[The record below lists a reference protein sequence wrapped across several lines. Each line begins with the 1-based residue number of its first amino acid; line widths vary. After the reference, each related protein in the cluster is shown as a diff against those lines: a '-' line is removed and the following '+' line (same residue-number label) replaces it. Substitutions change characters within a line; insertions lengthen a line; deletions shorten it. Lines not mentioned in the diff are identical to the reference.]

1 MADTEIQAEFDIIEP
16 ELNQP
21 TFEVVDDNG
30 VQKVEII
37 GFIDPEVTPQD
48 VAGREVTVRKSI
60 VLGNGRININE
71 LTAYVENMVATVTS
85 VDIATADEKD
95 IKAAQSTLN
104 KTSKELSDV
113 RIAMQK
119 VWSEPFEQNIAG
131 PIKSLVAFI
140 DKQKQPIAD
149 KLSEIQ
155 RAFEDSRKAEIA
167 EIKAERLAKESES
180 VDKYIRVLSWLDDPR
195 WLNKTVTAK
204 KIASEL
210 DAKVVQVVADI
221 TAIGMLNEGNP
232 FGRELMDEYRS
243 NNGNL
248 ARTLMKSKELEEA
261 AQRYARMEEERKAR
275 LAAEAA
281 EAARVEAEAKAKREA
296 FSQGGTVTIG
306 TTEPPKFMRD
316 EPEIAVPLPAEQVVD
331 LPPVKE
337 PEKLVIVTFKMK
349 GTVGQIAEVA
359 AYMKSIGVKS
369 QFVSQEEAK
378 V

>member
-1 MADTEIQAEFDIIEP
+1 MADVQAEFEIVEP
-16 ELNQP
+16 ELTKP
-21 TFEVVDDNG
+21 TFEVVDENG

-37 GFIDPEVTPQD
+37 GFFDPEVTPED

-71 LTAYVENMVATVTS
+71 LTAYVENKVAAVKAMDVT
-85 VDIATADEKD
+85 TADEKD
-95 IKAAQSTLN
+95 IKAAQATLN
-104 KTSKELSDV
+104 KTAKELSDV

-119 VWSEPFEQNIAG
+119 VWAEPFNQNIAD
-131 PIKSLVAFI
+131 PIKKLVAYI
-140 DKQKQPIAD
+140 DEQKKPVAD
-149 KLSEIQ
+149 KLDEIQ
-155 RAFEDSRKAEIA
+155 RVFETARKAEIA

-180 VDKYIRVLSWLDDPR
+180 VDRYIRSLPWFDDEK

-232 FGRELMDEYRS
+232 FGPQLMDEYRS

-261 AQRYARMEEERKAR
+261 AQRYARMEEERKAKEAED
-275 LAAEAA
+275 AAERERA
-281 EAARVEAEAKAKREA
+281 EAEAKAKREA
-296 FSQGGTVTIG
+296 FAEGGTVTIG

-316 EPEIAVPLPAEQVVD
+316 EPEVVVPIPTEQAVD
-331 LPPVKE
+331 LPPVKG
-337 PEKLVIVTFKMK
+337 PEKQYVVTFKMK
-349 GTVGQIAEVA
+349 GTTSDLAKVIE
-359 AYMKSIGVKS
+359 YMRSIGVKS

>member
-16 ELNQP
+16 ELTQP

-37 GFIDPEVTPQD
+37 GFLDPEVTPQD

-204 KIASEL
+204 KIATEL
-210 DAKVVQVVADI
+210 DTKVTQIVADL
-221 TAIGMLNEGNP
+221 TAIGMLNADNP
-232 FGRELMDEYRS
+232 FGPQLMAEYRD
-243 NNGNL
+243 NGGNL
-248 ARTLMKSKELEEA
+248 AQTLLKSKELEEA
-261 AQRYARMEEERKAR
+261 AQRFAQMEKDRKAK
-275 LAAEAA
+275 EASDVA
-281 EAARVEAEAKAKREA
+281 EAARVEAEAKAKRA
-296 FSQGGTVTIG
+296 SFAGGVIVIG
-306 TTEPPKFMRD
+306 ITEPPKFMRD
-316 EPEIAVPLPAEQVVD
+316 EPEMVVHIPTEQAVD
-331 LPPVKE
+331 LPPVKG
-337 PEKLVIVTFKMK
+337 PEKQYVVTFKMK
-349 GTVGQIAEVA
+349 GTVSQIAEVA
-359 AYMKSIGVKS
+359 AYMKSIGVNS

>member
-1 MADTEIQAEFDIIEP
+1 MADVQAEFEIVEP
-16 ELNQP
+16 TLTKP
-21 TFEVVDDNG
+21 TFEVVDENG

-37 GFIDPEVTPQD
+37 GFSDPEVTPQD

-71 LTAYVENMVATVTS
+71 LTAYVENKVAEVKS
-85 VDIATADEKD
+85 MDVATADEKD

-104 KTSKELSDV
+104 KTAKELSDV

-119 VWSEPFEQNIAG
+119 VWAEPFNQNIAD
-131 PIKSLVAFI
+131 PIKKLVAYI
-140 DKQKQPIAD
+140 DEQKKPVAD

-155 RAFEDSRKAEIA
+155 TVFETARKAEIA
-167 EIKAERLAKESES
+167 EIKAERLAKEPES
-180 VDKYIRVLSWLDDPR
+180 IDTYIRTLPWFDDEK
-195 WLNKTVTAK
+195 WLNKGATGK

-210 DAKVVQVVADI
+210 DAKVVQIAADI

-248 ARTLMKSKELEEA
+248 ARTLMKAKELEEA
-261 AQRYARMEEERKAR
+261 AQRFARMEEERKAR
-275 LAAEAA
+275 LAAEAEQKA
-281 EAARVEAEAKAKREA
+281 KAEAEAKAQREA
-296 FSQGGTVTIG
+296 FAEGGIVIG
-306 TTEPPKFMRD
+306 AVDPPKFMRD

-337 PEKLVIVTFKMK
+337 PEKQYVVTFKMK
-349 GTVGQIAEVA
+349 GTTSDLAKVIE
-359 AYMKSIGVKS
+359 YMKSIGVKS

>member
-1 MADTEIQAEFDIIEP
+1 MADVQAEFEIVEP
-16 ELNQP
+16 ELTKP

-37 GFIDPEVTPQD
+37 GFSDPEVTPED

-71 LTAYVENMVATVTS
+71 LTAYVENKVAAVKAMDVT
-85 VDIATADEKD
+85 TADEKD
-95 IKAAQSTLN
+95 IKAAQATLN
-104 KTSKELSDV
+104 KTAKELSDV

-119 VWSEPFEQNIAG
+119 VWAEPFNQNIAD
-131 PIKSLVAFI
+131 PIKKLVAYI
-140 DKQKQPIAD
+140 DEQKKPVAD
-149 KLSEIQ
+149 KLDEIQ
-155 RAFEDSRKAEIA
+155 RVFETARKAEIA

-180 VDKYIRVLSWLDDPR
+180 VDRYIRSLPWFDDEK

-232 FGRELMDEYRS
+232 FGPQLMDEYRS

-261 AQRYARMEEERKAR
+261 AQRFARMEEERKAKEAED
-275 LAAEAA
+275 AAERERA
-281 EAARVEAEAKAKREA
+281 EAEAKAQREA
-296 FSQGGTVTIG
+296 FQEGGTITIG
-306 TTEPPKFMRD
+306 TAEPPKFMRD
-316 EPEIAVPLPAEQVVD
+316 EPEMAVPLSTEQVVD

-337 PEKLVIVTFKMK
+337 PEKQYVVTFKMK
-349 GTVGQIAEVA
+349 GTVSQIADVA
-359 AYMKSIGVKS
+359 AYIKSIGMKS

>member
-1 MADTEIQAEFDIIEP
+1 MADVQAEFEIVEP
-16 ELNQP
+16 TLTKP

-37 GFIDPEVTPQD
+37 GFSDPEVTPQD

-71 LTAYVENMVATVTS
+71 LTAYVENKVAEVKS
-85 VDIATADEKD
+85 MDVATADEKD

-104 KTSKELSDV
+104 KTAKELSDV

-119 VWSEPFEQNIAG
+119 VWAEPFNQNIAD
-131 PIKSLVAFI
+131 PIKKLVAYI
-140 DKQKQPIAD
+140 DEQKKPVAD

-155 RAFEDSRKAEIA
+155 TVFETARKAEIA
-167 EIKAERLAKESES
+167 EIKAERLAKEPES
-180 VDKYIRVLSWLDDPR
+180 IDKYIRTLPWFDDEK
-195 WLNKTVTAK
+195 WLNKGATGK

-210 DAKVVQVVADI
+210 DAKVVQIAADI

-275 LAAEAA
+275 LAAEAEQKA
-281 EAARVEAEAKAKREA
+281 KAEAEAKAQREA
-296 FSQGGTVTIG
+296 FQEGGIVIG

-316 EPEIAVPLPAEQVVD
+316 EPEMAVPLHTEQVVD

-337 PEKLVIVTFKMK
+337 PEKQYVVTFKMK
-349 GTVGQIAEVA
+349 GTTSDLAKVIE
-359 AYMKSIGVKS
+359 YMKSIGVKS